1 MGWLVVTDLDGSLLN
16 HFDYSFDKAVPT
28 IETLKK
34 INIPVILNTSKTFS
48 ETIAI
53 RQALAVNDP
62 FIVENGSCI
71 FLPKAR
77 FEMLPS
83 QFAFSRGE
91 YWGIKLGKCLSE
103 INRFIKKSHKPG
115 DEYTGLTDS
124 TVESICEM
132 TGLSPAEAEAAKTRE
147 FSQPILW
154 QGTQQQLEDFKQRLH
169 NHGLHTLQGGRFLHV
184 QGITNKGLAIR
195 KLRGFYPQE
204 SKTIV
209 LGDSANDLD
218 MLQSADIPVVVKAPG
233 NRFLLEKHRFPYI
246 TTKEAPAGWSEG
258 VQYALDQAKGVF
270 T

>member
-16 HFDYSFDKAVPT
+16 HFDYSFDEAVPT
-28 IETLKK
+28 IDALKSK
-34 INIPVILNTSKTFS
+34 KIPVILNTSKTFS

-53 RQALAVNDP
+53 RHALAVDDP

-71 FLPKAR
+71 FLPKTS

-83 QFAFSRGE
+83 QFAFSRGK

-103 INRFIKKSHKPG
+103 IDRYISKSLEPS
-115 DEYTGLTDS
+115 DDYVSLTQS
-124 TVESICEM
+124 SVQSICEM
-132 TGLSPAEAEAAKTRE
+132 TGLSAIEAEAAKTRE

-154 QGTQQQLEDFKQRLH
+154 QGTSQQLDKFKQRLH
-169 NHGLHTLQGGRFLHV
+169 KHGLHTLQGGRFLHV

-195 KLRGFYPQE
+195 KLRAFYPQE

-218 MLQSADIPVVVKAPG
+218 MLQSADIPVVVKGPG
-233 NRFLLEKHRFPYI
+233 NRYLLDKHPFPYI
-246 TTKEAPAGWSEG
+246 TSKEAPAGWSEG
-258 VQYALDQAKGVF
+258 VQYALDQAGGVF
-270 T
+270 S